1 MSASRLSDT
10 ADSESQSEHSQPPLE
25 GGYVFLRV
33 SLPLAAAWGL
43 EMFSRAAYAM
53 GMIDG
58 TLRDLF
64 GLGAF
69 ALLTVSSI
77 FLIYL
82 LRGASWL
89 RWMVSMSLVLLMVAQ
104 MSDVLD
110 EFEAVQGYAILARRH
125 PLHLLFEHCIFISG
139 CVLLMATC
147 YAAVIDGE
155 VRRRQLKHERHRLEK
170 SIAERRRV
178 EAELKEAR
186 DRLEQQVEARTAELA
201 DRNMRLAVELAERRR
216 FEEQLELKLRYEEGL
231 AACSRTLVSGGN
243 PKHAAEEALQH
254 LAEASSTH
262 RVYLYVFDLELGR
275 RHFEPRLDA
284 MHGPDEYPCVFSL
297 CPQDEWAPLELGEPL
312 TATLHGAHSDAL
324 LDSMRRSGARSVLL
338 LPIFWDG
345 AWRGVLGFEDLLQ
358 ERDWAHHEVRILQT
372 AGEMIGAC
380 KQRQHAEER
389 LRDAHDALEQRVEE
403 RTLDLTI
410 ANRMLSQEIQDRNRL
425 EKDKAALQAKL
436 RQAQKMQAI
445 GTLAGGIAHD
455 FNNILA
461 SILGYTELA
470 LERLKGNQDQRR
482 YHEEVLKA
490 AHRAKDLTHQILLF
504 SRQADQQKSP
514 VFPHL
519 IAQEV
524 LALLD
529 VSCPAN
535 ISIRREI
542 VADSGAVLS
551 DTVHMHQ
558 VLLNLCTNAQHAM
571 KVLGGTLTVTVKPFT
586 AGAPVSTIDGE
597 LAPGDY
603 VYIAVRDTGQGI
615 DPAALERIFD
625 PFFTTKSVEE
635 GTGMGLA
642 IVHGIVTGM
651 GGGIR
656 CESKLGAGT
665 LFEVFLPIYAGPVH
679 EEPRRPADSLAG
691 TERVLV
697 VDDEPQL
704 VELWREILEGYGYS
718 VTGFDNSVRALNTF
732 RDEPD
737 RFDVVLLDQTM
748 PGMTGADVARNI
760 LAERPGMP
768 VIIATGFSESLSP
781 EVAKEIGLRDLIYK
795 PILGSDLAAAVRK
808 AIDVSPKQ
816 TASAN

>member
-1 MSASRLSDT
+1 MSGHKSTHS
-10 ADSESQSEHSQPPLE
+10 ADHTSQLDHSLPSIE

-33 SLPLAAAWGL
+33 SLPLAAAWGI
-43 EMFSRAAYAM
+43 EMFSRSAYTM
-53 GMIDG
+53 GLIDG

-69 ALLTVSSI
+69 TLLTVSSI

-82 LRGASWL
+82 LRGATWL

-104 MSDVLD
+104 LSDVVD
-110 EFEAVQGYAILARRH
+110 ELESVQAYALLARRH

-155 VRRRQLKHERHRLEK
+155 VRRRQLKRKRKHLEK
-170 SIAERRRV
+170 SIAERRKV
-178 EAELKEAR
+178 ESELKEAR
-186 DRLEQQVEARTAELA
+186 DRLEQQVESRTAELA
-201 DRNMRLAVELAERRR
+201 DRNMRLAVELAERHR
-216 FEEQLELKLRYEEGL
+216 FEERLERKLKYEEGL

-243 PKHAAEEALQH
+243 PKHAFDEALQH
-254 LAEASSTH
+254 LADASSTH
-262 RVYLYVFDLELGR
+262 RAYLYVFDLDLGR

-284 MHGPDEYPCVFSL
+284 MHGPEEYPCVFSV
-297 CPQDEWAPLELGEPL
+297 CPSDEWAPLELGEPL
-312 TATLHGAHSDAL
+312 TANLHGPHCDELLDAL
-324 LDSMRRSGARSVLL
+324 RQSGAKSVLL

-345 AWRGVLGFEDLLQ
+345 AWRGVLGFEDFLH
-358 ERDWAHHEVRILQT
+358 ERDWVHHEVRILQT

-389 LRDAHDALEQRVEE
+389 LREAHDVLEQRVEE

-470 LERLKGNQDQRR
+470 LERLKGGDDQRR

-535 ISIRREI
+535 ITIRRDI
-542 VADSGAVLS
+542 VADTGPVLS

-571 KVLGGTLTVTVKPFT
+571 KVLGGILTVTVKPFT
-586 AGAPVSTIDGE
+586 AGAPVSMIDGE
-597 LAPGDY
+597 LLPGDY
-603 VYIAVRDTGQGI
+603 VYIAVHDTGQGI
-615 DPAALERIFD
+615 DPAAQERIFD

-656 CESKLGAGT
+656 CESKLGAGA
-665 LFEVFLPIYAGPVH
+665 LFEVFLPIYAGPVQ
-679 EEPRRPADSLAG
+679 EVPRRPIDRLAG

-718 VTGFDNSVRALNTF
+718 VTGFENSVRALNIF
-732 RDEPD
+732 RDDPD

-760 LAERPGMP
+760 LAERPAMP

-781 EVAKEIGLRDLIYK
+781 EVAKEIGLADLIYK
-795 PILGSDLAAAVRK
+795 PILGADLAAAVRK
-808 AIDVSPKQ
+808 ALDL
-816 TASAN
+816 AAREAAANS

>member
-1 MSASRLSDT
+1 M
-10 ADSESQSEHSQPPLE
+10 
-25 GGYVFLRV
+25 FLRI

-43 EMFSRAAYAM
+43 EMFSRAAYTM
-53 GMIDG
+53 GQIDG
-58 TLRDLF
+58 TLRDLL

-82 LRGASWL
+82 LRGATWL

-104 MSDVLD
+104 LSDVVD
-110 EFEAVQGYAILARRH
+110 EFEAVQGYALLARRH

-155 VRRRQLKHERHRLEK
+155 VRRRQLKHKRHRLEK
-170 SIAERRRV
+170 SIAERRKV

-201 DRNMRLAVELAERRR
+201 DRNMRLAVELAERHR
-216 FEEQLELKLRYEEGL
+216 FEERLERKLKYEEGL

-243 PKHAAEEALQH
+243 PKRAFEEALQH
-254 LAEASSTH
+254 LAHASDTH
-262 RVYLYVFDLELGR
+262 RAYLYVFDLEQGR
-275 RHFEPRLDA
+275 RQMEPRLDSL
-284 MHGPDEYPCVFSL
+284 HGPDEYPCVFNL
-297 CPQDEWAPLELGEPL
+297 CPAHEWAPLELGEPI
-312 TATLHGAHSDAL
+312 TANLHGMHSEELLDAL
-324 LDSMRRSGARSVLL
+324 RRSGARSVLL
-338 LPIFWDG
+338 LPIFWEG
-345 AWRGVLGFEDLLQ
+345 AWRGILGFEDLLQ

-389 LRDAHDALEQRVEE
+389 LRDAHDALEHRVEE

-470 LERLKGNQDQRR
+470 LERLNGGDAQRR

-504 SRQADQQKSP
+504 SRQADQQKTP

-535 ISIRREI
+535 ITIRREI
-542 VADSGAVLS
+542 LADTGPVLS

-558 VLLNLCTNAQHAM
+558 VMLNLCTNAQHAM
-571 KVLGGTLTVTVKPFT
+571 KVLGGTLTVTVKPFS

-597 LAPGDY
+597 LPKGDY
-603 VYIAVRDTGQGI
+603 VYIAVHDTGQGI
-615 DPAALERIFD
+615 DPAAQERIFD

-656 CESKLGAGT
+656 LESKLGAGA
-665 LFEVFLPIYAGPVH
+665 LFEVFLPICAGTVH
-679 EEPRRPADSLAG
+679 EEPRRLPHRLAG
-691 TERVLV
+691 TEHVLV

-732 RDEPD
+732 RDEPN

-760 LAERPGMP
+760 LAERPAIP

-781 EVAKEIGLRDLIYK
+781 EVAKEIGLSDLIYK

-808 AIDVSPKQ
+808 ALDLAARQ
-816 TASAN
+816 EATTN